1 VDGAGVGEV
10 ELPASAEGPAPAPPP
25 PPPRPPLWGQWAG
38 SWLGDA
44 GADEAGGLV
53 VLGVL
58 SSVVW
63 A

>member
-10 ELPASAEGPAPAPPP
+10 ELPASAEGPAPPP

-38 SWLGDA
+38 FWLGDA
-44 GADEAGGLV
+44 GAEAGGLV